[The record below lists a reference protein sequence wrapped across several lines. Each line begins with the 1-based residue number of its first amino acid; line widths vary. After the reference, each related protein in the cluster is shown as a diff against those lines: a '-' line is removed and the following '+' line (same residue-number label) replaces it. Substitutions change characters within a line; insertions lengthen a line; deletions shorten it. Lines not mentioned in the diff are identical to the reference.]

1 MTYHHHS
8 SVGRSDVFL
17 KREDQGEK
25 VNVPCWSYIQG
36 NGSDVFSVGSL
47 LIDLA
52 SCATKRHITLAIDL
66 DETNVIISICI
77 SFVSCL
83 QY

>member
-1 MTYHHHS
+1 M
-8 SVGRSDVFL
+8 GRSDVFL

-25 VNVPCWSYIQG
+25 VNVPCWSYIHG
-36 NGSDVFSVGSL
+36 NGSDVSSVGSL

-52 SCATKRHITLAIDL
+52 SCAAKRHITLAIDL
-66 DETNVIISICI
+66 PKVDETNVIISISMET

-83 QY
+83 